1 MFETVR
7 NQFTEE
13 KEKKYRWSY
22 LIAAVLVLCNI
33 LFVNVLPNIRDIN
46 FDCPSMNLWTVIS
59 MNHGYFFVQ
68 LIVILLLLS
77 GVLCIYYNKMEVL
90 RIICV
95 AVIVSAGL
103 YSNQLVYK
111 TLHIIKEIHAVTKSD
126 ALKVNEYMNAKTD
139 NQSLENTFLLLEG
152 DDASDYYLLECY
164 LDVWYYRSFYQEYAA
179 KAAESG
185 SVDLSALNVHLLDR
199 SYYTEDK
206 QAYDYVLS
214 IYPIDIA
221 GYQAKD
227 IGLQKYYL
235 FEFCEDNKE

>member
-1 MFETVR
+1 MQQYWF
-7 NQFTEE
+7 
-13 KEKKYRWSY
+13 Y
-22 LIAAVLVLCNI
+22 
-33 LFVNVLPNIRDIN
+33 
-46 FDCPSMNLWTVIS
+46 
-59 MNHGYFFVQ
+59 
-68 LIVILLLLS
+68 VILLLLS
-77 GVLCIYYNKMEVL
+77 GVLCIYYNKMEIL

-164 LDVWYYRSFYQEYAA
+164 LDVWYYRSFYQ
-179 KAAESG
+179 
-185 SVDLSALNVHLLDR
+185 
-199 SYYTEDK
+199 
-206 QAYDYVLS
+206 
-214 IYPIDIA
+214 
-221 GYQAKD
+221 AKD

-235 FEFCEDNKE
+235 YEFCEDNKE